1 MGMLLLSWDANV
13 SLNQVQQPT
22 TAGYVCKVTVETGMR
37 DQDQIQTQ
45 DVLSR

>member
-22 TAGYVCKVTVETGMR
+22 TAGTRVFAACSGFKFVE
-37 DQDQIQTQ
+37 IC
-45 DVLSR
+45 V